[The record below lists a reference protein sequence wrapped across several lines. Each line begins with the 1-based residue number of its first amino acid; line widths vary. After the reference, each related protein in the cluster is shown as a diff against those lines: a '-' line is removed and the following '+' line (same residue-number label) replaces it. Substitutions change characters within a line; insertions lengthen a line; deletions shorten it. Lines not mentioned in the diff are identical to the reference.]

1 MGEPVV
7 RAPAFHVEY
16 ILRLGDSS
24 LILAQRLAQWCGH
37 GPMLEEDIAMTN
49 VSLDL
54 VGQARL
60 LLSHAGALE
69 GLGRSEDDL
78 AYQRD
83 EPEFRNWTMVEL
95 PNGTGPHDDYA
106 VSIARNLMVSALSV
120 PLWQAL
126 CESSDA
132 HLGAIA
138 AKSVK
143 EARAHLRHAAEWM
156 IRFGDGTAVSHAR
169 AQSALDHLW
178 PYANEWWDTDTLER
192 EAAQAGLGPTLAS
205 LRNTWSE
212 SIDAVLAQAT
222 LKRPTDSPF
231 VSTGK
236 LGLHSEHMGYLLAQ
250 MQSLARRH
258 PGASW

>member
-78 AYQRD
+78 A
-83 EPEFRNWTMVEL
+83 
-95 PNGTGPHDDYA
+95 
-106 VSIARNLMVSALSV
+106 
-120 PLWQAL
+120 
-126 CESSDA
+126 
-132 HLGAIA
+132 
-138 AKSVK
+138 
-143 EARAHLRHAAEWM
+143 
-156 IRFGDGTAVSHAR
+156 
-169 AQSALDHLW
+169 
-178 PYANEWWDTDTLER
+178 
-192 EAAQAGLGPTLAS
+192 
-205 LRNTWSE
+205 
-212 SIDAVLAQAT
+212 
-222 LKRPTDSPF
+222 
-231 VSTGK
+231 
-236 LGLHSEHMGYLLAQ
+236 
-250 MQSLARRH
+250 
-258 PGASW
+258 

>member
-126 CESSDA
+126 CERIGLDDGS
-132 HLGAIA
+132 HLA
-138 AKSVK
+138 
-143 EARAHLRHAAEWM
+143 
-156 IRFGDGTAVSHAR
+156 D
-169 AQSALDHLW
+169 
-178 PYANEWWDTDTLER
+178 DT
-192 EAAQAGLGPTLAS
+192 
-205 LRNTWSE
+205 
-212 SIDAVLAQAT
+212 
-222 LKRPTDSPF
+222 
-231 VSTGK
+231 
-236 LGLHSEHMGYLLAQ
+236 
-250 MQSLARRH
+250 
-258 PGASW
+258 